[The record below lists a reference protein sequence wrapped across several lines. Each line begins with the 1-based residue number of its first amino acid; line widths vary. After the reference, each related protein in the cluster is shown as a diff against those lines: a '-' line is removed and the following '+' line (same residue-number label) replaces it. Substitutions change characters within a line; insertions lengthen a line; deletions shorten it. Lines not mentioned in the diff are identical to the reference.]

1 MKYIINGKFLTQ
13 SISGVQRYAI
23 ELTKGLLKLGLD
35 VVVAVPNDELIDK
48 TLFPKQLKIVGK
60 RRAIL
65 WEQIDLPRY
74 VKSTNSVLINL
85 ANSAPLSLKNQLIT
99 IHDLGVLEN
108 PKWYN
113 WKFAIWYRLMTP
125 IIAKRAS
132 LVFTVSETS
141 KKELQQKLGLKPAK
155 ICVTYN
161 GVSTQ
166 LDTNEVSV
174 PKENIFLHVGSFSKR
189 KNVEMIEKAFLLAEI
204 QNYKLIFVGRKDSNL
219 SFESSAKKTKA
230 IEILTDVS
238 DVELLELYKKSKV
251 VISASKYEGFG
262 LPILEGL
269 VNQNWAV
276 ISDIPAYRE
285 LFNKGVRFFN
295 PNSLHDLSEQMKKMV
310 EEDQL
315 FPSVYADE
323 YVTTYSYE
331 KSAKLVWKA
340 LGKKEN

>member
-13 SISGVQRYAI
+13 SVSGVQRYAI
-23 ELTKGLLKLGLD
+23 ELTKGLVEFGLD
-35 VVVAVPNDELIDK
+35 VVVAVPNDDLRDK
-48 TLFPKQLKIVGK
+48 TLFSKQLKIVGK
-60 RRAIL
+60 RNGVL
-65 WEQIDLPRY
+65 WEQIDLPHY

-85 ANSAPLSLKNQLIT
+85 ANSAPLFLKNQLIT
-99 IHDLGVLEN
+99 LHDLGVLVN

-132 LVFTVSETS
+132 LIFTVSETS
-141 KKELQQKLGLKPAK
+141 KNELQKKLGIKPEK

-161 GVSTQ
+161 GVPTQ
-166 LDTNEVSV
+166 LDTNEESL
-174 PKENIFLHVGSFSKR
+174 PKENIFLHVGSFSQR

-219 SFESSAKKTKA
+219 SVESSTMKTKA
-230 IEILTDVS
+230 IEVLTDVS
-238 DVELLELYKKSKV
+238 DAQLLDLYKKSKV

-262 LPILEGL
+262 LPVLEGL
-269 VNQNWAV
+269 VNQNWAI
-276 ISDIPAYRE
+276 ISDIPVYRE
-285 LFNKGVRFFN
+285 LFDKGVRFFD
-295 PNSLHDLSEQMKKMV
+295 PNSVQDLSEQMKKIV

-323 YVTTYSYE
+323 YVKSYSYE

-340 LGKKEN
+340 LGNKEN